1 MKRLFALLIAM
12 FLVAGLPRPAVA
24 HEVNPA
30 FLELTETETGRF
42 EVVWKQPIKD
52 GRRLKLD
59 PIFPEGCERTPVTLE
74 GAAGAV
80 VSRWTLTCALDQG
93 EIRIA
98 GLDRTLTDVFFV
110 RIHRLDGVQLSTV
123 LKPAA
128 ASFQLDETSPSA
140 PLYAYLRIG
149 VDHIIFG
156 YDHLLFV
163 LGLCLLVRPRHL
175 LLTVTAFT
183 VAHSIT
189 LGLSTL
195 AGVSLPGPPVEA
207 VIALSL
213 ILLAREAITVQRGGE
228 SLTSQYPWLIA
239 FGFGLIHG
247 FGFAGA
253 LSDIGLPQQQEIWAL
268 LLFNLGVE
276 LGQAL
281 FVLLLLAAAYLISRL
296 YARALDAGKTLA
308 AYMVGVA
315 GTAWMIERIAGF

>member
-1 MKRLFALLIAM
+1 MGLCAALLWVSGMLA
-12 FLVAGLPRPAVA
+12 PAHA

-30 FLELTETETGRF
+30 FLELTEVEQGQF
-42 EVVWKQPIKD
+42 DVVWKQPLKD

-59 PIFPEGCERTPVTLE
+59 PQFPDGCDSSPMLLE
-74 GAAGAV
+74 GARGAV
-80 VSRWTLTCALDQG
+80 VSRWTLTCALDTG
-93 EIRIA
+93 EIRID
-98 GLDRTLTDVFFV
+98 GLQRTLTDVFV
-110 RIHRLDGVQLSTV
+110 QIRRLDGPGQSIV

-128 ASFQLDETSPSA
+128 ASFSLSEAREAA
-140 PLYAYLRIG
+140 PLFAYLRIG

-156 YDHLLFV
+156 FDHLLFV
-163 LGLCLLVRPRHL
+163 LGLCLLVRPSQL
-175 LLTVTAFT
+175 LMTVTAFT

-189 LGLSTL
+189 LGMSTL
-195 AGVSLPGPPVEA
+195 FGMTLPGPPVES

-213 ILLAREAITVQRGGE
+213 ILLAREALSVQAGGT

-253 LSDIGLPQQQEIWAL
+253 LADIGLPPNQEVWAL

-281 FVLLLLAAAYLISRL
+281 FVLAVLAAGYLAWRVVESSKRIGTTLAAYLI
-296 YARALDAGKTLA
+296 
-308 AYMVGVA
+308 GVS
-315 GTAWMIERIAGF
+315 GTAWLFERVIAF

>member
-1 MKRLFALLIAM
+1 MIGLSPIA
-12 FLVAGLPRPAVA
+12 AA

-30 FLELTETETGRF
+30 FLELTETESGQF
-42 EVVWKQPIKD
+42 DVVWKQPIKD

-59 PIFPEGCERTPVTLE
+59 PVFPEDCEASPIAIE
-74 GAAGAV
+74 GAVGAV
-80 VSRWTLTCALDQG
+80 VSRWTLSCALNEG
-93 EIRIA
+93 EIRVD
-98 GLDRTLTDVFFV
+98 GLDRTLTDVFV
-110 RIHRLDGVQLSTV
+110 QIHRIDGSVASVV

-128 ASFQLDETSPSA
+128 AAFELGEETSSA
-140 PLYAYLRIG
+140 PLLAYFRIG

-163 LGLCLLVRPRHL
+163 LGLCLLVRPAQL

-195 AGVSLPGPPVEA
+195 AGITLPGPPVES

-213 ILLAREAITVQRGGE
+213 ILLAREAITLQRGGR
-228 SLTSQYPWLIA
+228 SLTSQYPWAIA

-253 LSDIGLPQQQEIWAL
+253 LADIGLPKDQEIWAL

-276 LGQAL
+276 AGQVAFVIAL
-281 FVLLLLAAAYLISRL
+281 AVLTAGLTYVARNWLSRGKIAAAYL
-296 YARALDAGKTLA
+296 
-308 AYMVGVA
+308 VGVS
-315 GTAWMIERIAGF
+315 GTIWLVERVVAF

>member
-1 MKRLFALLIAM
+1 MNLRLSLLAALLW
-12 FLVAGLPRPAVA
+12 LAGLVPLAQA

-30 FLELTETETGRF
+30 FLELTETETGQF
-42 EVVWKQPIKD
+42 DVVWKQPLKD

-59 PIFPEGCERTPVTLE
+59 PLFPDGCEASPMRLE
-74 GAAGAV
+74 AARGAV
-80 VSRWTLTCALDQG
+80 VSRWTLTCLLNEG
-93 EIRIA
+93 EIRIE
-98 GLDRTLTDVFFV
+98 GLDRTLTDVFLQV
-110 RIHRLDGVQLSTV
+110 RWLDGNQISTV

-128 ASFQLDETSPSA
+128 ATYQLGGEVSGA
-140 PLYAYLRIG
+140 PLFAYLRIG

-163 LGLCLLVRPRHL
+163 LGLCLLVRISQL

-195 AGVSLPGPPVEA
+195 AGLMLPGPPVEA

-213 ILLAREAITVQRGGE
+213 ILLAREAITVQRGGA
-228 SLTSQYPWLIA
+228 SLTAEYPWVIA
-239 FGFGLIHG
+239 FGFGLVHG

-253 LSDIGLPQQQEIWAL
+253 LSEIGLPANQEVWAL

-276 LGQAL
+276 LGQVL
-281 FVLLLLAAAYLISRL
+281 FVLVLLMVAWLIVQIRRAHLGHGKIAAAYLIGISGTIWLVER
-296 YARALDAGKTLA
+296 
-308 AYMVGVA
+308 VA
-315 GTAWMIERIAGF
+315 GF

>member
-1 MKRLFALLIAM
+1 MIGLSPIA
-12 FLVAGLPRPAVA
+12 AA

-30 FLELTETETGRF
+30 FLELTETESGQF
-42 EVVWKQPIKD
+42 DVVWKQPIKD

-59 PIFPEGCERTPVTLE
+59 PVFPEDCEASPIALE
-74 GAAGAV
+74 GAVGAV
-80 VSRWTLTCALDQG
+80 VSRWTLSCALNEG
-93 EIRIA
+93 EIRVD
-98 GLDRTLTDVFFV
+98 GLDRTLTDVFV
-110 RIHRLDGVQLSTV
+110 QIHRIDGSVASVV

-128 ASFQLDETSPSA
+128 AAFELGEETSSA
-140 PLYAYLRIG
+140 PLLAYFRIG

-163 LGLCLLVRPRHL
+163 LGLCLLVRPAQL

-195 AGVSLPGPPVEA
+195 AGITLPGPPVES

-213 ILLAREAITVQRGGE
+213 ILLSREAITLQRGGR
-228 SLTSQYPWLIA
+228 SLTSQYPWAIA

-253 LSDIGLPQQQEIWAL
+253 LADIGLPKDQEIWAL

-276 LGQAL
+276 AGQVAFVIAL
-281 FVLLLLAAAYLISRL
+281 AVLTAGLTYVARNWLSRGKIAAAYL
-296 YARALDAGKTLA
+296 
-308 AYMVGVA
+308 VGVS
-315 GTAWMIERIAGF
+315 GTIWLVERVVAF

>member
-1 MKRLFALLIAM
+1 MRLLLVI
-12 FLVAGLPRPAVA
+12 LAGLCWMIGLSPIAAA

-30 FLELTETETGRF
+30 FLELTETESGQF
-42 EVVWKQPIKD
+42 DVVWKQPIKD

-59 PIFPEGCERTPVTLE
+59 PVFPEDCEASAMVLE
-74 GAAGAV
+74 GAVGAV
-80 VSRWTLTCALDQG
+80 VSRWTLSCALNEG
-93 EIRIA
+93 EIRVD
-98 GLDRTLTDVFFV
+98 GLDRTLTDVFV
-110 RIHRLDGVQLSTV
+110 QIHRIDGSVASVV

-128 ASFQLDETSPSA
+128 AAFELGEETSSA
-140 PLYAYLRIG
+140 PLLAYFRIG

-163 LGLCLLVRPRHL
+163 LGLCLLVRPAQL

-195 AGVSLPGPPVEA
+195 AGITLPGPPVES

-213 ILLAREAITVQRGGE
+213 ILLAREAITLQRGGR
-228 SLTSQYPWLIA
+228 SLTSQYSWAIA
-239 FGFGLIHG
+239 FGFGLVHG

-253 LSDIGLPQQQEIWAL
+253 LADIGLPKDQEIWAL

-276 LGQAL
+276 AGQGAFVIAL
-281 FVLLLLAAAYLISRL
+281 AVLAAGLTYVARNWLSRGKIAAAYL
-296 YARALDAGKTLA
+296 
-308 AYMVGVA
+308 VGVS
-315 GTAWMIERIAGF
+315 GTIWLVERVVAF

>member
-1 MKRLFALLIAM
+1 MKCLFVLLIAM
-12 FLVAGLPRPAVA
+12 FIVAGLPRPAAA

-30 FLELTETETGRF
+30 FLELTEIETGQF
-42 EVVWKQPIKD
+42 QVVWKQPIKD

-59 PIFPEGCERTPVTLE
+59 PIFPDGCEGTPVTLE

-98 GLDRTLTDVFFV
+98 GLDRTLTDVFV
-110 RIHRLDGVQLSTV
+110 QIHRLNGDHLSVV

-128 ASFQLDETSPSA
+128 ASFELDKTNPSA
-140 PLYAYLRIG
+140 PLFAYLRIG
-149 VDHIIFG
+149 VDHILFG

-163 LGLCLLVRPRHL
+163 LGLCLLVRPRQL

-195 AGVSLPGPPVEA
+195 AGVTLPGPPVEA

-213 ILLAREAITVQRGGE
+213 ILLAREAITVQRGGA
-228 SLTSQYPWLIA
+228 SLTSQFPWLIA

-253 LSDIGLPQQQEIWAL
+253 LADIGLPQNQEVWAL

-276 LGQAL
+276 LGQVL
-281 FVLLLLAAAYLISRL
+281 FVLTLLGGAFLLSRVIHRGLAFSKTAGAYLVGIS
-296 YARALDAGKTLA
+296 
-308 AYMVGVA
+308 
-315 GTAWMIERIAGF
+315 GTIWLVERVSGF

>member
-1 MKRLFALLIAM
+1 MILRLALLWT
-12 FLVAGLPRPAVA
+12 LLWVAGWHAPAAA

-30 FLELTETETGRF
+30 FLELTETSDGQF
-42 EVVWKQPIKD
+42 NVVWKQPLKD

-59 PIFPEGCERTPVTLE
+59 PFFPDGCESSPMTLE
-74 GAAGAV
+74 GARGAV

-93 EIRIA
+93 RLGVT
-98 GLDRTLTDVFFV
+98 GLERTLTDVFV
-110 RIHRLDGVQLSTV
+110 QIHRLDGQLVSAV
-123 LKPAA
+123 LKPAD
-128 ASFQLDETSPSA
+128 ASFELAEEARGA
-140 PLYAYLRIG
+140 PLFAYLRIG

-163 LGLCLLVRPRHL
+163 LGLCLLVRPAQL
-175 LLTVTAFT
+175 FLTVTAFT

-195 AGVSLPGPPVEA
+195 AGVTLPGPPVES

-213 ILLAREAITVQRGGE
+213 ILLAREALTLQRGGV
-228 SLTSQYPWLIA
+228 SLTSQFPWLIA
-239 FGFGLIHG
+239 FGFGLVHG

-253 LSDIGLPQQQEIWAL
+253 LSEIGLPQNQEVWAL

-281 FVLLLLAAAYLISRL
+281 FVVALLMVAFVLSRLIKRGLAFSKTAAAYLVGIS
-296 YARALDAGKTLA
+296 
-308 AYMVGVA
+308 
-315 GTAWMIERIAGF
+315 GTIWLVERVSAF

>member
-1 MKRLFALLIAM
+1 MRLLLCILAGFCCVVALS
-12 FLVAGLPRPAVA
+12 PAATA

-30 FLELTETETGRF
+30 FLELAETEPGQF
-42 EVVWKQPIKD
+42 NVVWKQPIKD

-59 PIFPEGCERTPVTLE
+59 PVFPEDCEASPMMLE
-74 GAAGAV
+74 GAVGAV
-80 VSRWTLTCALDQG
+80 VARWTLSCTLDEG
-93 EIRIA
+93 EIRID
-98 GLDRTLTDVFFV
+98 GLDRTLTDVFV
-110 RIHRLDGVQLSTV
+110 QIHRIDGSVTSVV

-128 ASFQLDETSPSA
+128 AAFELGEATSDA
-140 PLYAYLRIG
+140 PLFAYFRIG

-163 LGLCLLVRPRHL
+163 LGLCLLVRPSQL

-195 AGVSLPGPPVEA
+195 AGVTLPGPPVEA

-213 ILLAREAITVQRGGE
+213 ILLAREAITLQRGGQ
-228 SLTSQYPWLIA
+228 SLTSQFPWAIA

-253 LSDIGLPQQQEIWAL
+253 LADIGLPKDQEVWAL

-276 LGQAL
+276 AGQVA
-281 FVLLLLAAAYLISRL
+281 FVVVLAVVAIGIAYVARNWLSRGKVAAAYL
-296 YARALDAGKTLA
+296 
-308 AYMVGVA
+308 VGVS
-315 GTAWMIERIAGF
+315 GTVWLVERAVAF

>member
-1 MKRLFALLIAM
+1 VPHAN
-12 FLVAGLPRPAVA
+12 A

-30 FLELTETETGRF
+30 FLELTETEAGQF
-42 EVVWKQPIKD
+42 DVIWKQPLKD

-59 PIFPEGCERTPVTLE
+59 PLFPEGCAASPMRLE
-74 GAAGAV
+74 AARGAV
-80 VSRWTLTCALDQG
+80 VSRWTLSCDLDQG
-93 EIRIA
+93 EIRIE
-98 GLDRTLTDVFFV
+98 GLDRTLTDVFLQI
-110 RIHRLDGVQLSTV
+110 RWLDGSQISVV

-128 ASFQLDETSPSA
+128 ATFELGGEAPGA
-140 PLYAYLRIG
+140 PLFAYLRIG

-163 LGLCLLVRPRHL
+163 LGLCLLVRISQL

-195 AGVSLPGPPVEA
+195 AGVTLPGPPVEA

-213 ILLAREAITVQRGGE
+213 ILLAREAITVQRGGR
-228 SLTSQYPWLIA
+228 SLTAEFPWVIA
-239 FGFGLIHG
+239 FGFGLVHG

-253 LSDIGLPQQQEIWAL
+253 LSEIGLPANQEVWAL

-276 LGQAL
+276 LGQVL
-281 FVLLLLAAAYLISRL
+281 FVLALLAAAWLITQFGRARLGLGKTAAAYLIGVS
-296 YARALDAGKTLA
+296 GTIW
-308 AYMVGVA
+308 MVERVA
-315 GTAWMIERIAGF
+315 GF

>member
-12 FLVAGLPRPAVA
+12 FLVAGLPRPAIA

-30 FLELTETETGRF
+30 FLELTETETGQF

-52 GRRLKLD
+52 GRRLNLD
-59 PIFPEGCERTPVTLE
+59 PIFPEGCEGTPISLE

-80 VSRWTLTCALDQG
+80 VSRWTVTCALDQG

-98 GLDRTLTDVFFV
+98 GLDRTLTDVFV
-110 RIHRLDGVQLSTV
+110 QIHRLNGDHLSVV

-140 PLYAYLRIG
+140 PLQAYLRIG

-213 ILLAREAITVQRGGE
+213 ILLAREAITVQRGGK

-281 FVLLLLAAAYLISRL
+281 FVLVLLAAAFLMSRL
-296 YARALDAGKTLA
+296 YARALSLGKYLA

-315 GTAWMIERIAGF
+315 GTTWMIERIAGF

>member
-1 MKRLFALLIAM
+1 LSLRLAILAALVWL
-12 FLVAGLPRPAVA
+12 AGLSHPAQA

-30 FLELTETETGRF
+30 FLELTETDTGRY
-42 EVVWKQPIKD
+42 EVVWKQPLKD

-59 PIFPEGCERTPVTLE
+59 PVFPGGCDASPMKLE
-74 GAAGAV
+74 AARGAV
-80 VSRWTLTCALDQG
+80 VSRWQLSCALDQG
-93 EIRIA
+93 DIHIA
-98 GLDRTLTDVFFV
+98 GLDRTLTDVFL
-110 RIHRLDGVQLSTV
+110 RIRQLDGRQVSAV

-128 ASFQLDETSPSA
+128 ATFALGEEASGA
-140 PLYAYLRIG
+140 PLFAYLRIG
-149 VDHIIFG
+149 VDHILFG

-163 LGLCLLVRPRHL
+163 LGLCLLVRRSQL

-195 AGVSLPGPPVEA
+195 AGLTLPGPPVEA

-213 ILLAREAITVQRGGE
+213 ILLAREAITVQRGGA
-228 SLTSQYPWLIA
+228 SLTAEFPWLIA

-253 LSDIGLPQQQEIWAL
+253 LSEIGLPANQEVWAL

-276 LGQAL
+276 LGQVL
-281 FVLLLLAAAYLISRL
+281 FVLALLAAAWVILQLGRARLGLAKTVAAYLIGIS
-296 YARALDAGKTLA
+296 GTIW
-308 AYMVGVA
+308 MVERVA
-315 GTAWMIERIAGF
+315 GF

>member
-1 MKRLFALLIAM
+1 MT
-12 FLVAGLPRPAVA
+12 GLPLVAVA

-30 FLELTETETGRF
+30 FLELTEVETGQF

-59 PIFPEGCERTPVTLE
+59 PIFPEGCEGSPIALE

-80 VSRWTLTCALDQG
+80 VSRWTLTCTLEQG

-98 GLDRTLTDVFFV
+98 GLDRTLTDVFV
-110 RIHRLDGVQLSTV
+110 QIHRLEGDDRSIV

-128 ASFQLDETSPSA
+128 AAFQLDQTSPNA
-140 PLYAYLRIG
+140 PLFAYLRIG
-149 VDHIIFG
+149 VDHILFG

-163 LGLCLLVRPRHL
+163 LGLCLLVRARQL
-175 LLTVTAFT
+175 FLTVTAFT

-195 AGVSLPGPPVEA
+195 AGVTLPGPPVEA

-213 ILLAREAITVQRGGE
+213 ILLAREAITVQRGGQ

-253 LSDIGLPQQQEIWAL
+253 LADIGLPQNQEVWAL

-276 LGQAL
+276 LGQVL
-281 FVLLLLAAAYLISRL
+281 FVLSLLVAAFLIGRVMQRGLALSKTAGAYLVGIS
-296 YARALDAGKTLA
+296 
-308 AYMVGVA
+308 
-315 GTAWMIERIAGF
+315 GTIWLVERVSGF

>member
-1 MKRLFALLIAM
+1 MRLLLVI
-12 FLVAGLPRPAVA
+12 LAGLCWMIGLSPIAAA

-30 FLELTETETGRF
+30 FLELTETESGQF
-42 EVVWKQPIKD
+42 DVVWKQPIKD

-59 PIFPEGCERTPVTLE
+59 PVFPEDCEASPIAIE
-74 GAAGAV
+74 GAVGAV
-80 VSRWTLTCALDQG
+80 VSRWTLSCALNEG
-93 EIRIA
+93 EIRVD
-98 GLDRTLTDVFFV
+98 GLDRTLTDVFV
-110 RIHRLDGVQLSTV
+110 QIHRIDGSVASVV

-128 ASFQLDETSPSA
+128 AAFELGEETSSA
-140 PLYAYLRIG
+140 PLLAYFRIG

-163 LGLCLLVRPRHL
+163 LGLCLLVRPAQL

-195 AGVSLPGPPVEA
+195 AGITLPGPPVES

-213 ILLAREAITVQRGGE
+213 ILLAREAITLQRGGR
-228 SLTSQYPWLIA
+228 SLTSQYPWAIA

-253 LSDIGLPQQQEIWAL
+253 LADIGLPKDQEIWAL

-276 LGQAL
+276 AGQVAFVIAL
-281 FVLLLLAAAYLISRL
+281 AVLAAGLTYVARNWLSRGKIAAAYL
-296 YARALDAGKTLA
+296 
-308 AYMVGVA
+308 VGVS
-315 GTAWMIERIAGF
+315 GTIWLVERVVAF

>member
-1 MKRLFALLIAM
+1 MRLLLVI
-12 FLVAGLPRPAVA
+12 LAGLCWMIGLSPIAAA

-30 FLELTETETGRF
+30 FLELTETEFGQF
-42 EVVWKQPIKD
+42 DVVWKQPIKD

-59 PIFPEGCERTPVTLE
+59 PVFPEDCEASPIALE
-74 GAAGAV
+74 GAVGAV
-80 VSRWTLTCALDQG
+80 VSRWTLSCALNEG
-93 EIRIA
+93 EIRVD
-98 GLDRTLTDVFFV
+98 GLDRTLTDVFV
-110 RIHRLDGVQLSTV
+110 QIHRIDGSVASVV

-128 ASFQLDETSPSA
+128 AAFELGEETSSA
-140 PLYAYLRIG
+140 PLLAYFRIG

-163 LGLCLLVRPRHL
+163 LGLCLLLRPSQL

-195 AGVSLPGPPVEA
+195 AGITLPGPPVES

-213 ILLAREAITVQRGGE
+213 ILLAREAITLQRGGR
-228 SLTSQYPWLIA
+228 SLTSQYPWAIA

-253 LSDIGLPQQQEIWAL
+253 LADIGLPKDQEIWAL

-276 LGQAL
+276 AGQVAFVIAL
-281 FVLLLLAAAYLISRL
+281 AVLAAGLTYVARNWLSRGKIAAAYL
-296 YARALDAGKTLA
+296 
-308 AYMVGVA
+308 VGVS
-315 GTAWMIERIAGF
+315 GTIWLVERVVAF

>member
-1 MKRLFALLIAM
+1 MRLLLVI
-12 FLVAGLPRPAVA
+12 LAGLCWMTGLSPIAAA

-30 FLELTETETGRF
+30 FLELTETESGQF
-42 EVVWKQPIKD
+42 DVVWKQPIKD

-59 PIFPEGCERTPVTLE
+59 PVFPEDCEGSAMVLE
-74 GAAGAV
+74 GAVGAV
-80 VSRWTLTCALDQG
+80 VSRWTLSCALNEG
-93 EIRIA
+93 EIRVD
-98 GLDRTLTDVFFV
+98 GLDRTLTDVFV
-110 RIHRLDGVQLSTV
+110 QIHRIDGSVASVV

-128 ASFQLDETSPSA
+128 AAFELGEETSSA
-140 PLYAYLRIG
+140 PLLAYFRIG

-163 LGLCLLVRPRHL
+163 LGLCLLVRPAQL

-195 AGVSLPGPPVEA
+195 AGITLPGPPVES

-213 ILLAREAITVQRGGE
+213 ILLAREAITLQRGGR
-228 SLTSQYPWLIA
+228 SLTSQYPWAIA

-253 LSDIGLPQQQEIWAL
+253 LADIGLPKDQEIWAL

-276 LGQAL
+276 AGQVAFVIAL
-281 FVLLLLAAAYLISRL
+281 AVLAAGLTYVARNWLSRGKIAAAYL
-296 YARALDAGKTLA
+296 
-308 AYMVGVA
+308 VGVS
-315 GTAWMIERIAGF
+315 GTIWLVERVVAF

>member
-1 MKRLFALLIAM
+1 MRLLLVI
-12 FLVAGLPRPAVA
+12 LAGLCWMIGLSPIAAA

-30 FLELTETETGRF
+30 FLELTETESGQF
-42 EVVWKQPIKD
+42 DVVWKQPIKD

-59 PIFPEGCERTPVTLE
+59 PVFPEDCEASPIAIE
-74 GAAGAV
+74 GAVGAV
-80 VSRWTLTCALDQG
+80 VSRWTLSCALNEG
-93 EIRIA
+93 EIRVD
-98 GLDRTLTDVFFV
+98 GLDRTLTDVFV
-110 RIHRLDGVQLSTV
+110 QIHRIDGSVASVV

-128 ASFQLDETSPSA
+128 AAFELGEETSSA
-140 PLYAYLRIG
+140 PLLAYFRIG

-163 LGLCLLVRPRHL
+163 LGLCLLVRPAQL

-195 AGVSLPGPPVEA
+195 AGITLPGPPVES

-213 ILLAREAITVQRGGE
+213 ILLAREAITLQRGGR
-228 SLTSQYPWLIA
+228 SLTSQYPWAIA

-253 LSDIGLPQQQEIWAL
+253 LADIGLPKDQEIWAL

-276 LGQAL
+276 AGQVAFVIAL
-281 FVLLLLAAAYLISRL
+281 AVLTAGLTYVARNWLSRGKIAAAYL
-296 YARALDAGKTLA
+296 
-308 AYMVGVA
+308 VGVS
-315 GTAWMIERIAGF
+315 GTIWLVERVVAF

>member
-1 MKRLFALLIAM
+1 MRLLLVI
-12 FLVAGLPRPAVA
+12 LAGLCWMIGLSPIAAA

-30 FLELTETETGRF
+30 FLELTETESGQF
-42 EVVWKQPIKD
+42 DVVWKQPIKD

-59 PIFPEGCERTPVTLE
+59 PVFPEDCEASPIAIE
-74 GAAGAV
+74 GAVGAV
-80 VSRWTLTCALDQG
+80 VSRWTLSCALNEG
-93 EIRIA
+93 EIRVD
-98 GLDRTLTDVFFV
+98 GLDRTLTDVFV
-110 RIHRLDGVQLSTV
+110 QIHRIDGSVASVV

-128 ASFQLDETSPSA
+128 AAFELGEETSSA
-140 PLYAYLRIG
+140 PLLAYFRIG

-163 LGLCLLVRPRHL
+163 LGLCLLVRPAQL

-195 AGVSLPGPPVEA
+195 AGITVPGPPVES

-213 ILLAREAITVQRGGE
+213 ILLAREAITLQRGGR
-228 SLTSQYPWLIA
+228 SLTSQYPWAIA

-253 LSDIGLPQQQEIWAL
+253 LADIGLPKDQEIWAL

-276 LGQAL
+276 AGQVAFVIAL
-281 FVLLLLAAAYLISRL
+281 AVLTAGLTYVARNWLSRGKIAAAYL
-296 YARALDAGKTLA
+296 
-308 AYMVGVA
+308 VGVS
-315 GTAWMIERIAGF
+315 GTIWLVERVVAF

>member
-1 MKRLFALLIAM
+1 MRLLLVI
-12 FLVAGLPRPAVA
+12 LAGLCWMIGLSPIAAA

-30 FLELTETETGRF
+30 FLELTETESGQF
-42 EVVWKQPIKD
+42 DVVWKQPIKD

-59 PIFPEGCERTPVTLE
+59 PVFPEDCEASAMVLE
-74 GAAGAV
+74 GAVGAV
-80 VSRWTLTCALDQG
+80 VSRWTLSCALNEG
-93 EIRIA
+93 EIRVD
-98 GLDRTLTDVFFV
+98 GLDRTLTDVFV
-110 RIHRLDGVQLSTV
+110 QIHRIDGSVASVV

-128 ASFQLDETSPSA
+128 AAFELGEETSSA
-140 PLYAYLRIG
+140 PLLAYFRIG

-163 LGLCLLVRPRHL
+163 LGLCLLVRPAQL

-195 AGVSLPGPPVEA
+195 AGITLPGPPVES

-213 ILLAREAITVQRGGE
+213 ILLAREAITLQRGGR
-228 SLTSQYPWLIA
+228 SLTSQYSWAIA
-239 FGFGLIHG
+239 FGFGLVHG

-253 LSDIGLPQQQEIWAL
+253 LADIGLPKDQEIWAL

-276 LGQAL
+276 AGQVAFVIAL
-281 FVLLLLAAAYLISRL
+281 AVLAAGLTYVARNWLSRGKIAAAYL
-296 YARALDAGKTLA
+296 
-308 AYMVGVA
+308 VGVS
-315 GTAWMIERIAGF
+315 GTIWLVERVVAF

>member
-1 MKRLFALLIAM
+1 MRLLLVI
-12 FLVAGLPRPAVA
+12 LAGLCWMIGLSPIAAA

-30 FLELTETETGRF
+30 FLELTETESGQF
-42 EVVWKQPIKD
+42 DVVWKQPIKD

-59 PIFPEGCERTPVTLE
+59 PVFPEDCEGSAMVLE
-74 GAAGAV
+74 GAVGAV
-80 VSRWTLTCALDQG
+80 VSRWTLSCALNEG
-93 EIRIA
+93 EIRVD
-98 GLDRTLTDVFFV
+98 GLDRTLTDVFV
-110 RIHRLDGVQLSTV
+110 QIHRIDGSVASVV

-128 ASFQLDETSPSA
+128 AAFELGEETSSA
-140 PLYAYLRIG
+140 PLLAYFRIG

-163 LGLCLLVRPRHL
+163 LGLCLLVRPAQL

-195 AGVSLPGPPVEA
+195 AGITLPGPPVES

-213 ILLAREAITVQRGGE
+213 ILLAREAITLQRGGR
-228 SLTSQYPWLIA
+228 SLTSQYPWAIA

-253 LSDIGLPQQQEIWAL
+253 LADIGLPKDQEIWAL

-276 LGQAL
+276 AGQVAFVIAL
-281 FVLLLLAAAYLISRL
+281 AVLAAGLTYVARNWLSRGKIAAAYL
-296 YARALDAGKTLA
+296 
-308 AYMVGVA
+308 VGVS
-315 GTAWMIERIAGF
+315 GTIWLVERVVAF

>member
-1 MKRLFALLIAM
+1 MRLLWTICAALIWCSGTLS
-12 FLVAGLPRPAVA
+12 PAQA

-30 FLELTETETGRF
+30 FLELTEVEAGQF
-42 EVVWKQPIKD
+42 DVVWKQPLKD

-59 PIFPEGCERTPVTLE
+59 PQFPDGCESSPMLLE
-74 GAAGAV
+74 GARGAV

-93 EIRIA
+93 EISIV
-98 GLDRTLTDVFFV
+98 GLQRTLTDVFV
-110 RIHRLDGVQLSTV
+110 QIRRLDGSAQSIV

-128 ASFQLDETSPSA
+128 ASFALSDDQTSA
-140 PLYAYLRIG
+140 PLFAYLRIG

-156 YDHLLFV
+156 FDHLLFV
-163 LGLCLLVRPRHL
+163 LGLCLLVRPSQL

-195 AGVSLPGPPVEA
+195 FGVTLPGPPVES

-213 ILLAREAITVQRGGE
+213 ILLAREALTVQAGGT

-253 LSDIGLPQQQEIWAL
+253 LADIGLPPNQEVWAL

-281 FVLLLLAAAYLISRL
+281 FVLVVLAAGYVAWRIAQSSKEV
-296 YARALDAGKTLA
+296 GKTLA
-308 AYMVGVA
+308 AYLIGVS
-315 GTAWMIERIAGF
+315 GTAWLFERVIAF

>member
-1 MKRLFALLIAM
+1 LRLLLVI
-12 FLVAGLPRPAVA
+12 LAGLCWMIGLSPIASA

-30 FLELTETETGRF
+30 FLELTETESGQF
-42 EVVWKQPIKD
+42 DVVWKQPIKD

-59 PIFPEGCERTPVTLE
+59 PVFPEDCEASAMVLE
-74 GAAGAV
+74 GAVGAV
-80 VSRWTLTCALDQG
+80 VSRWTLSCALNEG
-93 EIRIA
+93 EIRVD
-98 GLDRTLTDVFFV
+98 GLDRTLTDVFV
-110 RIHRLDGVQLSTV
+110 QIHRIDGSVASVV

-128 ASFQLDETSPSA
+128 AAFELGEETSSA
-140 PLYAYLRIG
+140 PLLAYFRIG

-163 LGLCLLVRPRHL
+163 LGLCLLVRPAQL

-195 AGVSLPGPPVEA
+195 AGTTLPGPPVES

-213 ILLAREAITVQRGGE
+213 ILLAREAITLQRGGR
-228 SLTSQYPWLIA
+228 SLTSQYPWAIA

-253 LSDIGLPQQQEIWAL
+253 LADIGLPKDQEVWAL

-276 LGQAL
+276 AGQIA
-281 FVLLLLAAAYLISRL
+281 FVVTLAVVGVGITYVARDWLNRGKVAAAYLVGIS
-296 YARALDAGKTLA
+296 
-308 AYMVGVA
+308 
-315 GTAWMIERIAGF
+315 GTVWLVERVSAF

>member
-1 MKRLFALLIAM
+1 MSLRLA
-12 FLVAGLPRPAVA
+12 FLTTLVWLAGLYLPAQA

-30 FLELTETETGRF
+30 FLELTETDTGRY
-42 EVVWKQPIKD
+42 EVVWKQPLKD

-59 PIFPEGCERTPVTLE
+59 PVFPDGCDASPIKLE
-74 GAAGAV
+74 AARGAV
-80 VSRWTLTCALDQG
+80 VSRWRLSCPLEQG
-93 EIRIA
+93 EIHID
-98 GLDRTLTDVFFV
+98 GLDRTLTDVFL
-110 RIHRLDGVQLSTV
+110 RIRRIDGSQVSTV

-128 ASFQLDETSPSA
+128 ATFTLGAEASGA
-140 PLYAYLRIG
+140 PLFAYLRIG
-149 VDHIIFG
+149 VDHILFG

-163 LGLCLLVRPRHL
+163 LGLCLLVRRSQL

-195 AGVSLPGPPVEA
+195 AGLTLPGPPVEA

-213 ILLAREAITVQRGGE
+213 ILLAREAITVQRGGA
-228 SLTSQYPWLIA
+228 SLTAAYPWLIA

-253 LSDIGLPQQQEIWAL
+253 LSEIGLPANQEVWAL

-276 LGQAL
+276 LGQVL
-281 FVLLLLAAAYLISRL
+281 FVLVLLAAAWLIVQLGRSRLGLAKTVGAYLIGLS
-296 YARALDAGKTLA
+296 GTIW
-308 AYMVGVA
+308 MVERVA
-315 GTAWMIERIAGF
+315 GF

>member
-1 MKRLFALLIAM
+1 M
-12 FLVAGLPRPAVA
+12 FLVAGLPRPAAA

-30 FLELTETETGRF
+30 FLELTEAETGQF
-42 EVVWKQPIKD
+42 EVVWKQPVKD

-59 PIFPEGCERTPVTLE
+59 PIFPEGCEGTPVTLE
-74 GAAGAV
+74 AAAGAV
-80 VSRWTLTCALDQG
+80 VSRWTVTCTLDQG

-98 GLDRTLTDVFFV
+98 GLDRTLSDVFV
-110 RIHRLDGVQLSTV
+110 QIHRLNGDHLSVV

-128 ASFQLDETSPSA
+128 ASFELDQTNPSA
-140 PLYAYLRIG
+140 PLFAYLRIG
-149 VDHIIFG
+149 VDHILFG

-195 AGVSLPGPPVEA
+195 AGVTLPGPPVEA

-213 ILLAREAITVQRGGE
+213 ILLAREAITVQRGGQ

-253 LSDIGLPQQQEIWAL
+253 LADIGLPQNQEVWAL

-276 LGQAL
+276 LGQVL
-281 FVLLLLAAAYLISRL
+281 FVLTLLGVAFLLGRVIQRGLAFSKTAGAYLVGIS
-296 YARALDAGKTLA
+296 
-308 AYMVGVA
+308 
-315 GTAWMIERIAGF
+315 GTIWLVERVSGF

>member
-1 MKRLFALLIAM
+1 MRSLIAT
-12 FLVAGLPRPAVA
+12 LLALCWTVSLLPGAMA

-30 FLELTETETGRF
+30 FLELTESDAGQF
-42 EVVWKQPIKD
+42 DVVWKQPIKD

-59 PIFPEGCERTPVTLE
+59 PVFPEDCEATPMTLE
-74 GAAGAV
+74 GAVGAV
-80 VSRWTLTCALDQG
+80 VSRWTLDCALDEG
-93 EIRIA
+93 EIRID
-98 GLDRTLTDVFFV
+98 GLERTLTDVFV
-110 RIHRLDGVQLSTV
+110 RIHRQDGTIVSTV

-128 ASFQLDETSPSA
+128 ASFQLGQAESGA
-140 PLYAYLRIG
+140 PLLAYFRIG

-163 LGLCLLVRPRHL
+163 LGLCLLVRPSQL

-183 VAHSIT
+183 LAHSIT

-195 AGVSLPGPPVEA
+195 AGVTLPGPPVES

-213 ILLAREAITVQRGGE
+213 ILLAREAITLQRGGT
-228 SLTSQYPWLIA
+228 SLTSQFPWAIA

-253 LSDIGLPQQQEIWAL
+253 LADIGLPRDQEVWAL

-276 LGQAL
+276 AGQVAFVAALAALALVMTYLARHWLGRGK
-281 FVLLLLAAAYLISRL
+281 VAAAYL
-296 YARALDAGKTLA
+296 
-308 AYMVGVA
+308 VGVA
-315 GTAWMIERIAGF
+315 GTVWLVERVTAF